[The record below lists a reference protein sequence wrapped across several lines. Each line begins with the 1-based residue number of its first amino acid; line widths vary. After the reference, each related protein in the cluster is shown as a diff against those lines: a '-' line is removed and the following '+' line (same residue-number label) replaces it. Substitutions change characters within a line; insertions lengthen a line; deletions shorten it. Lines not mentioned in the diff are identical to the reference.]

1 MFDPLVERA
10 HHVERVWPFAAAA
23 VVHTGDHEQPHPRTG
38 LRQPTGGV
46 HHARVIVDARTR
58 RNRTVGPPVIHQKLP
73 AIAGKFLEVG
83 IGHIGYSVVHL
94 VCLREIAVEI
104 ERSPVPVWIFEN
116 NILEVIDGPG
126 DRVFAAERPRIR

>member
-1 MFDPLVERA
+1 
-10 HHVERVWPFAAAA
+10 
-23 VVHTGDHEQPHPRTG
+23 G

-46 HHARVIVDARTR
+46 HNAGVVVDARKR
-58 RNRTVGPPVIHQKLP
+58 RNRTVGPPVIHQELP
-73 AIAGKFLEVG
+73 AVAGESLEVW
-83 IGHIGYSVVHL
+83 IGRIGYSVVHL

-116 NILEVIDGPG
+116 NILEVIDRPG